1 MSTPLG
7 HDDDRGIR
15 RAIATVCLSGMLEA
29 KLDAVAGA
37 GFDGVEI
44 FENDLIAS
52 LSTPAE
58 VRKRCADLGLSID
71 LYQPFR
77 DFDTVLPDRL
87 TANLRRADH
96 KFAVMEELGTDM
108 MLVCSSVSG
117 DAVDDPARIS
127 DQLHELA
134 ERASRRG
141 MKIAYEALA
150 WGRHVNR
157 WNQSWNIVRRGDHPA
172 LGLCLDSF
180 HVLSRT
186 PEPEAI
192 SAISEIPGDRIFFL
206 QLADAPLMSMDVLQW
221 SRHHRLFPGQGEFD
235 LPRFVDHILTAG
247 YAGPLSLEVFNDVF
261 RQSAPVH
268 TAVDALRSLLVLE
281 EAVARRS
288 PPKAVAFGLTCPPP
302 VPKLSGHAFVGL
314 SADAGSVTGLAGAL
328 TSFGFT
334 KTGADRSSN
343 TQLWQQG
350 DARILLNQS
359 TDIATDVAEIAS
371 LGFDSDSKDQLAAR
385 ATAFFAPAS
394 PLDDSGMAV
403 TAPDGTTLWFCD
415 PGGQQTWTSEYAP
428 TGEGIDAG
436 TGMTRIDHVALTQ
449 PFDYFDEAALFYRAV
464 LGLAPGSDTEFA
476 APFGL
481 VRGRAVSDPSGR
493 VRIAL
498 QRTLLRRGEWAPA
511 VREPQHVAFATTDLF
526 ATARALRER
535 GARLLTVS
543 NNYYEDLD
551 ARFALDP
558 ALIEAMREYGILYD
572 REHGGEFYHLYT
584 PVYGSR
590 VFFEVVQRVGSY
602 ASYGAANSAVRMAA
616 QRRER
621 ENRLTSPMPDI

>member
-1 MSTPLG
+1 MSTPPG
-7 HDDDRGIR
+7 HDRGIR
-15 RAIATVCLSGMLEA
+15 RTIATVCLSGMLED
-29 KLDAVAGA
+29 KLDAAAAA

-44 FENDLIAS
+44 FENDLLAS
-52 LSTPAE
+52 SETPAE

-96 KFAVMEELGTDM
+96 KFAVMEELGTDT
-108 MLVCSSVSG
+108 MLVCSSVAG
-117 DAVDDPARIS
+117 DAVDDPARIA
-127 DQLHELA
+127 DQFQELA
-134 ERASRRG
+134 ESASRRG
-141 MKIAYEALA
+141 MRIAYEALA
-150 WGRHVNR
+150 WGRHVNT
-157 WNQSWNIVRRGDHPA
+157 WNQSWDIVRLGDHPA

-186 PEPEAI
+186 GESEEI
-192 SAISEIPGDRIFFL
+192 SAISEIPGDKIFFL
-206 QLADAPLMSMDVLQW
+206 QLADAPLMNMDVLQW

-235 LPRFVDHILTAG
+235 LPRFVDHVLTAG

-261 RQSAPVH
+261 RQSAPAH

-281 EAVARRS
+281 ESVARGS

-302 VPKLSGHAFVGL
+302 VPTLAGHAFVEL
-314 SADAGSVTGLAGAL
+314 TADAGAVSEVARAL

-334 KTGADRSSN
+334 KTGSHRSSN

-350 DARILLNQS
+350 DARILLNES
-359 TDIATDVAEIAS
+359 SSVATGVTEITS
-371 LGFDSDSKDQLAAR
+371 LGIDSNSQQQLAAR
-385 ATAFFAPAS
+385 AAAFLAPAS
-394 PLDDSGMAV
+394 PRDGSGTTV
-403 TAPDGTTLWFCD
+403 TAPDGTTLQFCD
-415 PGGQQTWTSEYAP
+415 SAGQETWTSQYDPVAE
-428 TGEGIDAG
+428 DVWAG
-436 TGMTRIDHVALTQ
+436 TGLTRIDHVALTQ

-464 LGLAPGSDTEFA
+464 LGLAPASDTEFA

-511 VREPQHVAFATTDLF
+511 VPEPQHVAFATADIF
-526 ATARALRER
+526 ATARVMRDR
-535 GARLLTVS
+535 GAPLLTMS
-543 NNYYEDLD
+543 NNYYEDLY
-551 ARFALDP
+551 ARFALHP
-558 ALIEAMREYGILYD
+558 GLIDAMREFGILYD
-572 REHGGEFYHLYT
+572 REEGGEFYHLYT

-590 VFFEVVQRVGSY
+590 VFFEVVHRIGSY
-602 ASYGAANSAVRMAA
+602 VSYGAANSAVRMSA

-621 ENRLTSPMPDI
+621 ENRLT